1 MIVQLL
7 GRLSI
12 SEFSQVMTP
21 LGDIASAEPAEDKME
36 ATSKKLIH
44 LIQIRVL
51 PFLLNGIAITLGL

>member
-21 LGDIASAEPAEDKME
+21 LGDTAPAEPAEDRIE

-51 PFLLNGIAITLGL
+51 TFLLNGIAIAFGL